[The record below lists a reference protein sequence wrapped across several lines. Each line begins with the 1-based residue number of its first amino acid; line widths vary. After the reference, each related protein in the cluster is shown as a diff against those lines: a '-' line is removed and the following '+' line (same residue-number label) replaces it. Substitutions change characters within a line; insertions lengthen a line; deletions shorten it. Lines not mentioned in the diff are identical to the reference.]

1 MAANSELLY
10 LNSLSG
16 PLCCGKIY
24 LAWEFSVTAEQYEE
38 IQGHREKVKGE
49 QIHLCDHIQKLGFKM
64 FRCYERH
71 LYHRLVS
78 LGVTEKVI
86 QHFNDVL
93 CLLIRHSI
101 YLYTLVNR
109 DEWGLDK
116 GYEL

>member
-24 LAWEFSVTAEQYEE
+24 LAWEFSVTAEQHEE
-38 IQGHREKVKGE
+38 IKGHREKVKGKQFYRSE
-49 QIHLCDHIQKLGFKM
+49 HIQKLGFKI

-78 LGVTEKVI
+78 PG
-86 QHFNDVL
+86 
-93 CLLIRHSI
+93 LLKS
-101 YLYTLVNR
+101 LYKILMMFTV
-109 DEWGLDK
+109 
-116 GYEL
+116 